1 MAAVIALG
9 VLCTGI
15 GYILYFR
22 LLANVGAT
30 RAIAVTFLIPVFG
43 MLFGVSILGETV
55 TAGMLA
61 GCVVIL
67 VGTAL
72 ATGLLVVA
80 PTRIRPHDSV

>member
-1 MAAVIALG
+1 M
-9 VLCTGI
+9 LCTGV

-30 RAIAVTFLIPVFG
+30 RAIAVTFLIPAFG
-43 MLFGVSILGETV
+43 TPFGVSILGELV

-80 PTRIRPHDSV
+80 PMRIKPQEEHSR